1 MVVVVVVADA
11 DADDGADKG
20 VGFTADREDDPTVD
34 DCTVLEDTATIL
46 LAVPLPKR

>member
-1 MVVVVVVADA
+1 MVMVVVA
-11 DADDGADKG
+11 ADDDDNGA
-20 VGFTADREDDPTVD
+20 GFAADRADDPTVD